1 MFNLQATEIFL
12 LLVLAVVIL
21 GPHRLPEYA
30 AKLAAAVRSLRDL
43 AEGAKSQ
50 IRQEMGPAF
59 DEVDWAQLDPRQYDP
74 RRIVR
79 DALAGPVQEISATG
93 KRAITTAEAAGMG
106 PVDPPETGTARQR
119 RSVGRRGRNAS
130 KPHDPA
136 RPTPFDTD
144 AT

>member
-30 AKLAAAVRSLRDL
+30 AKLAQAVRSLRDL

-50 IRQEMGPAF
+50 IKEEMGPAF
-59 DEVDWAQLDPRQYDP
+59 DDVNWQQLDPRQYDP

-79 DALAGPVQEISATG
+79 DALAAPNQGSSTAGGRRTV
-93 KRAITTAEAAGMG
+93 TTAEAAGMR
-106 PVDPPETGTARQR
+106 PVERSEAKVSRPTRTRSGRPARQ
-119 RSVGRRGRNAS
+119 
-130 KPHDPA
+130 HDPGA
-136 RPTPFDTD
+136 PTPFDTE

>member
-21 GPHRLPEYA
+21 GPQRLPEYA
-30 AKLAAAVRSLRDL
+30 AKLAHGVRALRDL

-50 IRQEMGPAF
+50 IKEEMGPAF
-59 DEVDWAQLDPRQYDP
+59 DDVDWRALDPRQYDP

-79 DALAGPVQEISATG
+79 DALASPDSGNAG
-93 KRAITTAEAAGMG
+93 AARRAVSTAEAAGMG
-106 PVDPPETGTARQR
+106 SADSAGPSPARSSRPAPAR
-119 RSVGRRGRNAS
+119 RREAAQ
-130 KPHDPA
+130 HDPEA
-136 RPTPFDTD
+136 PTPFDVE